1 MNAIG
6 IFFYSATTTSSTS
19 ETCPAFSKVSSSRDF
34 LAQNFRLAHEQIHS
48 WKYKGGPY
56 ISPLLALAVADLPCS
71 SCCCCSKV
79 WSVRPMFWYSTII
92 CVVRSTFAQSF
103 LTRIYKNIIKNVTFI
118 CVDFFE
124 WRKKILKTC
133 FSVHSALTSFSGI

>member
-1 MNAIG
+1 MRLAF
-6 IFFYSATTTSSTS
+6 FFYSATTTSSTS